1 MALEVMMVKPDE
13 FNNLVQCYKGQI
25 SDSALL
31 NKAGRVAAE
40 AHVLLANEKVPSRVT
55 NAKVKELLR
64 QRRRLTKR
72 LREIPGVPSVRGPP
86 PDEEEEA
93 ALTTGTMEN
102 LLKQI
107 VKSISKQQPTVKEEQ
122 VTAAATKREKTN
134 SIRKQTPSTSKL
146 DSKKLDAFVQELEE
160 AAGKP
165 KKRRIPTQKK
175 LSEEVKTAR
184 EKLLDDIRETAKKEL
199 KPTRKRPTE
208 AERLQPLPG
217 WEDWAHGRR
226 PRRRLEY
233 DEE

>member
-1 MALEVMMVKPDE
+1 MMVKPDD
-13 FNNLVQCYKGQI
+13 FNNLVQYYKGQI

-40 AHVLLANEKVPSRVT
+40 AHVLLANEKVPSGVT

-72 LREIPGVPSVRGPP
+72 LREIPGVPSVGGPP

-93 ALTTGTMEN
+93 ALATGTTEN
-102 LLKQI
+102 LLRQI

-122 VTAAATKREKTN
+122 VTPPAIKREK
-134 SIRKQTPSTSKL
+134 PSTSKL
-146 DSKKLDAFVQELEE
+146 DTFVQELEE
-160 AAGKP
+160 AGGKP
-165 KKRRIPTQKK
+165 KKLSQK
-175 LSEEVKTAR
+175 VKKAR
-184 EKLLDDIRETAKKEL
+184 EKLVDDIRETARKEL

-217 WEDWAHGRR
+217 WEDWAQGRR
-226 PRRRLEY
+226 LRRRLDY